1 MSSGVSAPAV
11 DGVGAAIKVKTDS
24 MAGGTMGEA
33 SAPDKSGFKPG
44 LRAVV
49 IAGPTAG
56 GKSALALHLAQEED
70 GVVINADSM
79 QVYRDLPILT
89 AQPDPAALRSVP
101 HRLYGVLPLDD
112 PATAAR
118 WAELA
123 LKEVEAAV
131 GAGKLPILV
140 GGTGLYLKA
149 LLEGFA
155 PIPEI
160 DPGVRAQ
167 ANALLEELGAAGLH
181 AHLAER
187 DPATAAKLRPS
198 DSQRLMR
205 AWEVLEGTGKPLAW
219 WQARPS
225 EPPRGEQGPVSALSF
240 VVNPARAELYAAC
253 NDRLIAMVAKG
264 AVAEVRAALARYPD
278 ADHEQSGFKALGFK
292 EIRRHIEAQVS
303 LEEAVTAAQ
312 QATRNYAKRQGTWF
326 RHQLHGATL
335 LAPDREAMKFSQS
348 SLAGLRHK
356 IRDFLLTASG

>member
-1 MSSGVSAPAV
+1 
-11 DGVGAAIKVKTDS
+11 
-24 MAGGTMGEA
+24 MGEA
-33 SAPDKSGFKPG
+33 LPTGKEG

-49 IAGPTAG
+49 IAGPTAS
-56 GKSALALHLAQEED
+56 GKSALALHLAAEQD
-70 GVVINADSM
+70 AVIINADSM
-79 QVYRDLPILT
+79 QVYRDLPVLT
-89 AQPDPAALRSVP
+89 AQPDPAALKAVP
-101 HRLYGVLPLDD
+101 HRLYGILPLDD

-123 LKEVEAAV
+123 LREVEAAV
-131 GAGKLPILV
+131 AAKKLPILV

-160 DPGVRAQ
+160 DPEVRVRAK
-167 ANALLEELGAAGLH
+167 ALLDDLGAPGLH
-181 AHLAER
+181 AQLASL

-205 AWEVLEGTGKPLAW
+205 AWEVLKGTGKPLAW
-219 WQARPS
+219 WQAQPS
-225 EPPRGEQGPVSALSF
+225 APPQAEQGPVAAISF
-240 VVNPARAELYAAC
+240 VVNPARSELYAAC

-264 AVAEVRAALARYPD
+264 AVAEVRAALSLYPD
-278 ADHEQSGFKALGFK
+278 ADHEQAGFKALGFK
-292 EIRRHIEAQVS
+292 EIRRHIEVEMP

-326 RHQLHGATL
+326 RHQLRGATL

-348 SLAGLRHK
+348 YLARLRHK
-356 IRDFLLTASG
+356 IRDFLLTDPG

>member
-1 MSSGVSAPAV
+1 
-11 DGVGAAIKVKTDS
+11 
-24 MAGGTMGEA
+24 MGEA
-33 SAPDKSGFKPG
+33 SARDKSGLQPG
-44 LRAVV
+44 LKAVV
-49 IAGPTAG
+49 IAGPTAS
-56 GKSALALHLAQEED
+56 GKSALALHLAEAED

-89 AQPDPAALRSVP
+89 AQPDAAALTRVP
-101 HRLYGVLPLDD
+101 HRLYGLLPLDD

-123 LKEVEAAV
+123 LREVEAAV
-131 GAGKLPILV
+131 AAGKLPILV

-160 DPGVRAQ
+160 DPAVRMRAK
-167 ANALLEELGAAGLH
+167 ALLDELGAPGLH
-181 AHLAER
+181 AHLAAR
-187 DPATAAKLRPS
+187 DPMTAIKLRPS

-219 WQARPS
+219 WQSQPTH
-225 EPPRGEQGPVSALSF
+225 PPMGEHGPVSALAF
-240 VVNPARAELYAAC
+240 VVNPGRAELYAAC

-264 AVAEVRAALARYPD
+264 AVAEVRAALALYPD
-278 ADHEQSGFKALGFK
+278 ADYEQSGFKALGFK
-292 EIRRHIEAQVS
+292 EIRQHIEAQVS
-303 LEEAVTAAQ
+303 LEQAVAAAQ

-326 RHQLHGATL
+326 RHQLREATL

-356 IRDFLLTASG
+356 IRDFLLTAPG